1 MFHRLTHGLRV
12 AAYWLAE
19 AAAEV
24 YTDVATVCRRAA
36 DTVDPYTPDDYALA
50 ADIINRAVPVPDTV
64 IYTADGIRVERDG
77 EVIMRLGPA

>member
-64 IYTADGIRVERDG
+64 TYTDDGMLVQRDG